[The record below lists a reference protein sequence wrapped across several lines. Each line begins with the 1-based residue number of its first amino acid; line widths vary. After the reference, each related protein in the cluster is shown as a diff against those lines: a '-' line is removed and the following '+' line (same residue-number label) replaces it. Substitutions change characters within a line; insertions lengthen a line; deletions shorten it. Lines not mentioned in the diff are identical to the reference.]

1 MEQPRGGVLWILL
14 FICLLVSVSVIYF
27 THRPTHIT
35 DLTSE
40 LKQYLSTDRKAKTQV
55 TQSKKPT
62 ENAVN
67 VGDKAKEKPTNVA
80 TTTNSRKADKSK
92 TTPKPTW
99 TPPSDYQ
106 KFVNTLHARDI
117 PGKYQ
122 ICEQVYNGAIPWSP
136 EQLKRHETFREEMG
150 KLQMQAPEDHF
161 GTFSGIPEFRI
172 RYKNQYT
179 CLFIYFPLY

>member
-27 THRPTHIT
+27 THRPTRIT

-40 LKQYLSTDRKAKTQV
+40 LKQYLSSDRKAKTQV

-67 VGDKAKEKPTNVA
+67 VDDKAKSKATNVA
-80 TTTNSRKADKSK
+80 TTTKSGKVVNSN
-92 TTPKPTW
+92 TTPRPTW

-106 KFVNTLHARDI
+106 KFVNKLHARDI

-122 ICEQVYNGAIPWSP
+122 ICEQVYNSAIPWSP
-136 EQLKRHETFREEMG
+136 EQIKRHNIFREEMG

-161 GTFSGIPEFRI
+161 GTFPGI
-172 RYKNQYT
+172 
-179 CLFIYFPLY
+179 L